1 MCVMLFGVGKLQMR
15 LTDRAAVLAE
25 QSGDVYY
32 KFDLS
37 FSNRQHFECPRC
49 VAVTDH
55 MAASTDRTDNFVRVN
70 RTVEDRFALKK
81 TLLMYCTE

>member
-15 LTDRAAVLAE
+15 LTNRAAVFTK

-32 KFDLS
+32 KFDISLS
-37 FSNRQHFECPRC
+37 SRRHLECSCC
-49 VAVTDH
+49 VAVADY
-55 MAASTDRTDNFVRVN
+55 MAASTDRTDNFVGVN
-70 RTVEDRFALKK
+70 RTVEDCFAVKK